1 MNFGG
6 RNLEKKKKV
15 SLPQEL
21 RFMLLLMPDIGVAL
35 LIISTNNP
43 GGKWQQSGKEQTG
56 WPFASGKAGW
66 RGGRGDRGQ

>member
-6 RNLEKKKKV
+6 RNLGKKKV

-35 LIISTNNP
+35 LFISTNNL
-43 GGKWQQSGKEQTG
+43 GGKLHQSGKEQTG
-56 WPFASGKAGW
+56 CPLASGEAGW
-66 RGGRGDRGQ
+66 RGGMEDRGL